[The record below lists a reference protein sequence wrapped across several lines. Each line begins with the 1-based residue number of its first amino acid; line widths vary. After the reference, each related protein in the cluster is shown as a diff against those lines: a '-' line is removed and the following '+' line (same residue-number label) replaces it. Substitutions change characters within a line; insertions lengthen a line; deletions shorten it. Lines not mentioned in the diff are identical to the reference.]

1 MKTNLRSLAARA
13 AAALAAARRR
23 ASTLLAALLL
33 GGATVAQATP
43 IVYTMEVVGGNT
55 TGTLGGVPISEGLVT
70 ITFTGDT
77 RDIIPYSVPNVTTAG
92 NTTGYILLKGT
103 ATLYIYD
110 LANNAQYSTE
120 FLPSAGIYVSLDT
133 THNSVGFGSFG
144 VPPTDAAFPGPVA
157 YPEGFLG
164 NTTGPWATW
173 DMTTNLAWQTGYAI
187 SCSNFPV
194 SCASPGPALPTA
206 MGDLILNQQ
215 SIALAYFEAQLQQ
228 APFAAL
234 TGRVSVS
241 GLTTRSNFNLSGSL
255 TLNAAG
261 SPFNPVTDAF
271 SIELG
276 PYQASL
282 PAGSFRTRSDGSFAF
297 SGSILG
303 NLLTIHLVP
312 GTAGNYTFTV
322 ATTRVDLT
330 GLVDPAPLT
339 LTFGANT
346 GTANIPVAVRHH
358 K

>member
-1 MKTNLRSLAARA
+1 MKTSLHSLLARA
-13 AAALAAARRR
+13 SGAVTAARRR
-23 ASTLLAALLL
+23 ALPLLAAGLL
-33 GGATVAQATP
+33 GCAAAAQAAP

-55 TGTLGGVPISEGLVT
+55 TGTLGGVPITEGLIT

-77 RDIIPYSVPNVTTAG
+77 RDIIPYTVPNVSTTG
-92 NTTGYILLKGT
+92 NTTGYILLKGN

-110 LANNAQYSTE
+110 LANNAQYSTD
-120 FLPSAGIYVSLDT
+120 FLPTAGIYVSLDT

-164 NTTGPWATW
+164 STTGPWATW
-173 DMTTNLAWQTGYAI
+173 DMTTNVPWQTGYAI

-194 SCASPGPALPTA
+194 SCASPGPVLPTGL
-206 MGDLILNQQ
+206 GDLILNQQ
-215 SIALAYFEAQLQQ
+215 GIALAYFQAQLQQ

-234 TGRVSVS
+234 AAKATVS
-241 GLTTRSNFNLSGSL
+241 GFTTRSSFNLSGTL

-261 SPFNPVTDAF
+261 NPFNPATDAF
-271 SIELG
+271 TIELG

-282 PAGSFRTRSDGSFAF
+282 PAGSFKTRSDGSFAF

-303 NLLTIHLVP
+303 NLLTVHLIP
-312 GTAGNYTFTV
+312 GANGNYSFTV

-330 GLVDPAPLT
+330 GLVNPAPLT

-346 GTANIPVAVRHH
+346 GTANVPVVVHRIR
-358 K
+358 